1 MEQSLSSR
9 RPAKKRRMRK
19 NRIVDSSSSSDCD
32 DVTSMSSSSSD
43 SEDDHR
49 NGNSSSRTA
58 AVEKS
63 SRNAVVEGRGNAV
76 ADGRGN
82 AVAEE
87 EGRVFSNKLN
97 VGCQFLCL
105 LCGREF
111 QYDMHAYHLRTSH
124 DLSLEKYVET
134 YGPVTF
140 SKVRGSLGFENRGT
154 ERTVPISS
162 IADPDLD
169 ESGSRIL
176 ADSGSGSSLFKNE
189 ILKYGMS
196 DT

>member
-1 MEQSLSSR
+1 MEHSLS
-9 RPAKKRRMRK
+9 RPVRAPVKRRRMRK

-43 SEDDHR
+43 SEEDRRNR
-49 NGNSSSRTA
+49 NGSNSSRTADVEGSSRNDVLEGRGNAVVEGSRNA

-76 ADGRGN
+76 AEGRGN
-82 AVAEE
+82 AAVETE

-105 LCGREF
+105 LCGREY

-124 DLSLEKYVET
+124 ELSLEKYVET

-140 SKVRGSLGFENRGT
+140 SKVRGSLGFE
-154 ERTVPISS
+154 
-162 IADPDLD
+162 
-169 ESGSRIL
+169 
-176 ADSGSGSSLFKNE
+176 
-189 ILKYGMS
+189 M
-196 DT
+196 

>member
-9 RPAKKRRMRK
+9 RPAKRRRMRK
-19 NRIVDSSSSSDCD
+19 NCIVDSSSSSDCD

-43 SEDDHR
+43 SEDDR
-49 NGNSSSRTA
+49 RKRGGSNSSRSA
-58 AVEKS
+58 AVEKSRNAVVEGS

-76 ADGRGN
+76 A
-82 AVAEE
+82 ETE

-105 LCGREF
+105 LCGREY

-140 SKVRGSLGFENRGT
+140 SKVRGS
-154 ERTVPISS
+154 V
-162 IADPDLD
+162 A
-169 ESGSRIL
+169 
-176 ADSGSGSSLFKNE
+176 
-189 ILKYGMS
+189 LK
-196 DT
+196 

>member
-9 RPAKKRRMRK
+9 RPAKRRRMRK

-43 SEDDHR
+43 SEDDRR
-49 NGNSSSRTA
+49 NRNNNSRRTA
-58 AVEKS
+58 DIEGS
-63 SRNAVVEGRGNAV
+63 SRNAVVE
-76 ADGRGN
+76 GRGN

-124 DLSLEKYVET
+124 DLSLEKYVDT

-140 SKVRGSLGFENRGT
+140 SKVRGYWL
-154 ERTVPISS
+154 
-162 IADPDLD
+162 
-169 ESGSRIL
+169 
-176 ADSGSGSSLFKNE
+176 
-189 ILKYGMS
+189 
-196 DT
+196 

>member
-1 MEQSLSSR
+1 
-9 RPAKKRRMRK
+9 MRK

-32 DVTSMSSSSSD
+32 DVTSMSSSSD
-43 SEDDHR
+43 SEDDRR
-49 NGNSSSRTA
+49 NNSSRTA
-58 AVEKS
+58 AVGKS

-76 ADGRGN
+76 VEGRGN

-140 SKVRGSLGFENRGT
+140 SKVRGS
-154 ERTVPISS
+154 V
-162 IADPDLD
+162 A
-169 ESGSRIL
+169 
-176 ADSGSGSSLFKNE
+176 
-189 ILKYGMS
+189 LK
-196 DT
+196 

>member
-1 MEQSLSSR
+1 MEKSR
-9 RPAKKRRMRK
+9 
-19 NRIVDSSSSSDCD
+19 N
-32 DVTSMSSSSSD
+32 
-43 SEDDHR
+43 
-49 NGNSSSRTA
+49 
-58 AVEKS
+58 AVVEGS

-76 ADGRGN
+76 A
-82 AVAEE
+82 ETE

-140 SKVRGSLGFENRGT
+140 SKVRGSLGFEVEVQYGAYHYYLV
-154 ERTVPISS
+154 VP
-162 IADPDLD
+162 
-169 ESGSRIL
+169 G
-176 ADSGSGSSLFKNE
+176 N
-189 ILKYGMS
+189 
-196 DT
+196 

>member
-1 MEQSLSSR
+1 
-9 RPAKKRRMRK
+9 MRK
-19 NRIVDSSSSSDCD
+19 NRIVDSSSSSSDCD

-43 SEDDHR
+43 SEDDRR
-49 NGNSSSRTA
+49 NRSS
-58 AVEKS
+58 S

-76 ADGRGN
+76 VEGRGN

-140 SKVRGSLGFENRGT
+140 SKVRGFW
-154 ERTVPISS
+154 
-162 IADPDLD
+162 A
-169 ESGSRIL
+169 
-176 ADSGSGSSLFKNE
+176 FKWR
-189 ILKYGMS
+189 YGP
-196 DT
+196 

>member
-9 RPAKKRRMRK
+9 RPAKRRRMRK
-19 NRIVDSSSSSDCD
+19 NRNVDSSSSSDCD
-32 DVTSMSSSSSD
+32 DVTSMSSSSD
-43 SEDDHR
+43 SEDDRR
-49 NGNSSSRTA
+49 NRSGNSRRSA
-58 AVEKS
+58 AVGKS
-63 SRNAVVEGRGNAV
+63 SSKNAVVE
-76 ADGRGN
+76 GRGN

-140 SKVRGSLGFENRGT
+140 SKVRGVWALEWRSGT
-154 ERTVPISS
+154 
-162 IADPDLD
+162 
-169 ESGSRIL
+169 
-176 ADSGSGSSLFKNE
+176 
-189 ILKYGMS
+189 
-196 DT
+196 

>member
-1 MEQSLSSR
+1 MEQSLSR
-9 RPAKKRRMRK
+9 RPVKRRRMRK
-19 NRIVDSSSSSDCD
+19 NRIVVSSSSSSDCD
-32 DVTSMSSSSSD
+32 DVTSMSSSSD
-43 SEDDHR
+43 SEDDRR
-49 NGNSSSRTA
+49 NRNSNSSRSA
-58 AVEKS
+58 EVEKS
-63 SRNAVVEGRGNAV
+63 TNAVVEGSSR
-76 ADGRGN
+76 N

-140 SKVRGSLGFENRGT
+140 SKVRGSWALECRYGT
-154 ERTVPISS
+154 LPFLLLISTLPGNWEFYPHKICSGVFRVRTGVSFLTRTSTVPISFP
-162 IADPDLD
+162 DP
-169 ESGSRIL
+169 
-176 ADSGSGSSLFKNE
+176 
-189 ILKYGMS
+189 
-196 DT
+196 